1 MFSTRRSNVAIT
13 MIVMFL
19 VIVAIT
25 NTLNNNAALVDAF
38 AFDLPAKKYRCYT
51 EEVSSNTWMTIN
63 YKAASGYAQVLD
75 VKVTDP
81 KGNILYNEE
90 ATSKGSFESYS
101 GTGGDFAICFYS
113 RMSSGVRATEGM
125 KRTILLEWKGAGGS
139 SSEEIDYAALATRE
153 HMKPMELHLRQMLD
167 TVRGLHSHYE
177 YFKSRE
183 IQMRNTNEYINS
195 RVMWF
200 TFLVIAVLSVF
211 GYWQVAHLK
220 RFFKRKKLID

>member
-1 MFSTRRSNVAIT
+1 MLPSTHFI
-13 MIVMFL
+13 
-19 VIVAIT
+19 IVALIF
-25 NTLNNNAALVDAF
+25 LIIVVDSSSSVVVDAF
-38 AFDLPAKKYRCYT
+38 AFDLPAKKYRCFT

-81 KGNILYNEE
+81 KGNVLYNEE
-90 ATSKGSFESYS
+90 ATTKGSFESYS
-101 GTGGDFAICFYS
+101 GTGGDFAVCFYS

-139 SSEEIDYAALATRE
+139 NSEEIDYAALATRE

-167 TVRGLHSHYE
+167 TVRGLHAHYE

-195 RVMWF
+195 RIMWF
-200 TFLVIAVLSVF
+200 TFLVIGVLAVF
-211 GYWQVAHLK
+211 AFWQVSHLK